1 MPPEDPC
8 QNLPGLRAVR
18 CLAFSWNHAGLVP
31 YNYYM
36 SSWEEVLV
44 LGWSECSSALE
55 DVAGRL
61 RGLAPGEKIR
71 VVFSNQD
78 FAIDI
83 SAWCHETGNRLIDL
97 GSQDDKY
104 YAVIEK
110 A

>member
-1 MPPEDPC
+1 M
-8 QNLPGLRAVR
+8 
-18 CLAFSWNHAGLVP
+18 P

-36 SSWEEVLV
+36 FREEEVLL
-44 LGWSECSSALE
+44 LGWSDCSAVLE

-61 RGLAPGEKIR
+61 RGMAPGER
-71 VVFSNQD
+71 VRVIFSNRD

-83 SAWCHETGNRLIDL
+83 SAWCHETGNRLVDL
-97 GSQDDKY
+97 GAQGENY

>member
-1 MPPEDPC
+1 M
-8 QNLPGLRAVR
+8 L
-18 CLAFSWNHAGLVP
+18 

-36 SSWEEVLV
+36 STQEEVLL
-44 LGWSECSSALE
+44 LGWSDCSAALG

-61 RGLAPGEKIR
+61 KEMSPGKRIR
-71 VVFSNQD
+71 VIFSNQD

-97 GSQDDKY
+97 GAHDDDKY

>member
-1 MPPEDPC
+1 M
-8 QNLPGLRAVR
+8 
-18 CLAFSWNHAGLVP
+18 P

-36 SSWEEVLV
+36 SIREEVLL
-44 LGWSECSSALE
+44 LGWSDCSAVLE
-55 DVAGRL
+55 DVAGRI
-61 RGLAPGEKIR
+61 REMAPGERIK

-97 GSQDDKY
+97 GARDENF

-110 A
+110 V